1 MTSAIA
7 HAVSTD
13 PYDRP
18 GQPASD
24 THGSLIGLS
33 LLQAGLF
40 LVPLIV
46 LGYAIGWPASL
57 RLPADKAL
65 PMIAREATAV
75 QIGYWAYM
83 LTALT
88 TVPLAVAL
96 RAYAHSKGVRG
107 LMVDTAAL
115 LGAAAGVFKMLGIVR
130 WLAAMPSLAEQYV
143 RTNDAA
149 TKATLELL
157 YTTLNG
163 YAGAVGELL
172 GVQLVSGV
180 WLILTGIILSR
191 CGLRWTG
198 LAGAL
203 IGGLFIA
210 TCARTFLPQAAILQA
225 IAPPLALFWYPLL
238 AITIWRRG

>member
-1 MTSAIA
+1 MTYATSHAIA
-7 HAVSTD
+7 AD

-18 GQPASD
+18 GQPAVASN
-24 THGSLIGLS
+24 GPLISLS

-46 LGYAIGWPASL
+46 LGYALGWPASL

-65 PMIAREATAV
+65 PLIAREATAV

-83 LTALT
+83 LTAFA

-115 LGAAAGVFKMLGIVR
+115 IGAAAGVFKMLGIVR
-130 WLAAMPSLAEQYV
+130 WLSAMPSLAEQYGKA
-143 RTNDAA
+143 DAA
-149 TKATLELL
+149 TKATLELM

-180 WLILTGIILSR
+180 WLIMNGIILAR

-198 LAGAL
+198 IAGSVVGAL
-203 IGGLFIA
+203 FVV
-210 TCARTFLPQAAILQA
+210 TCARTFLPQAAVLQA

-238 AITIWRRG
+238 AIAIWRRG